1 MCSPTAQK
9 LCPVPTY
16 LLICMDGRAGPCL
29 VGVKMLWSLVRVD
42 LQATAVV
49 QVVYC
54 FPWTCSP
61 LCHSCYMCSRAFQS
75 QIRIDTILADMML
88 IDVFKGDRGQRSR
101 DAKMYILGLTSLNCR
116 VLGCPGLS
124 MMQYRTANLLCL
136 EQQQWK
142 LPLPMAG
149 CLELED
155 LWYHSHPKPS
165 YDNVIPSSVCT
176 TQMDE

>member
-16 LLICMDGRAGPCL
+16 LLIRMDGRAGPCL

-88 IDVFKGDRGQRSR
+88 INVFKGDRDR
-101 DAKMYILGLTSLNCR
+101 DPEMLRCIYWDSPHLIVGVWD
-116 VLGCPGLS
+116 VLGYPWCNTGLQTFYAWSSSSGNCPCPWQGVW
-124 MMQYRTANLLCL
+124 N
-136 EQQQWK
+136 
-142 LPLPMAG
+142 
-149 CLELED
+149 
-155 LWYHSHPKPS
+155 
-165 YDNVIPSSVCT
+165 
-176 TQMDE
+176 